1 MEKCTHLKYTHSS
14 LVTFHDLNIVTGERV
29 EQGRIGI
36 VPVIGRDVAAAA
48 LPVLLDRSTILEL
61 RELVAATAMRLNP
74 VYFIPFPDLTCYYIG
89 R

>member
-1 MEKCTHLKYTHSS
+1 MGEK
-14 LVTFHDLNIVTGERV
+14 V

-48 LPVLLDRSTILEL
+48 LPALLDRTTTLEL
-61 RELVAATAMRLNP
+61 REIVAATTMRLNP
-74 VYFIPFPDLTCYYIG
+74 VYFIPFPDLTYYYIG